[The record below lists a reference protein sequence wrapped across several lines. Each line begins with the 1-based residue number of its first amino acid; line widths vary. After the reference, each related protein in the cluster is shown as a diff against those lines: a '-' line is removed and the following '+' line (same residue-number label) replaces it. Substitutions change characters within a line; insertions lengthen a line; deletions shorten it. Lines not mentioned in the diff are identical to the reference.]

1 MDRKK
6 AQRGEK
12 SDVSQIQSITTIQ
25 GELLVSSKHLMG
37 LGHGQIQDPGTGE
50 E

>member
-6 AQRGEK
+6 AQGGEK
-12 SDVSQIQSITTIQ
+12 SDASQVPSITTIQ
-25 GELLVSSKHLMG
+25 GEILVSSKHLMG
-37 LGHGQIQDPGTGE
+37 LGHGQIQDLGTGE